1 MEYDSDLTDL
11 SEEYAPGP
19 SSSKKTTAA
28 RPGYKPR
35 NVLRP
40 PKTSTYSAWSLYEW
54 IQNGGIELE
63 PDDDKKKHW
72 FKPGTGKRNLL
83 PDWLISSFKQKQLV
97 CVEYFDLDEMWERE
111 IFQRVQL
118 GMPLQPAERMAAH
131 VGPWAMF
138 ATTIK
143 QEYLGSD
150 SAMWQYWSLD
160 ISRARDFQYAAQII
174 MGLYSLPERCN
185 FATQSLDKW
194 LQRTDP
200 PSESFKK
207 QVRDVFEKLV
217 QVGPLNEKRAIA
229 PVEFVMTAML
239 ISMNPNA
246 NTEKLGELIASFR
259 ATLKKDHV
267 DLRANNRV
275 IKSAYETIE
284 AQLGSS
290 LPVAYARGNKR
301 KNTAD
306 DDDDDDEYRGS
317 PVTKM
322 SRHPNTRQVGTR
334 GSSSKSGGSSQA
346 SKSAT
351 PAKPS
356 MSTTSSKL
364 TPKAG
369 TGSKP
374 TPLSSSSIS
383 SRPSSSTN
391 SYTHIRPDMIK
402 TESPLDGIARL
413 RQLQAQN
420 ATKITS
426 SSLGG
431 DLGRRS
437 SLGTT
442 TGGPTTGRMSPV
454 VPTPNSFI
462 ATNGYRAPAVPA
474 TTPVTSEPSVQGDLM
489 DWFGDPNTQTLQQQ
503 SPLPQPYGAGFQSQ
517 FPNGHGGS
525 HWNK

>member
-19 SSSKKTTAA
+19 SSSKKTTTA

-111 IFQRVQL
+111 IFQVSKKSYSYCMMLRGVLTGVVYFSESCKSIWSGHVCFHITQVRSIVQQL

-143 QEYLGSD
+143 QDYLGSD

-160 ISRARDFQYAAQII
+160 ITRARDFQYAAQII

-217 QVGPLNEKRAIA
+217 LVGPYNEKKAIA
-229 PVEFVMTAML
+229 PVEFVMIAML
-239 ISMNPNA
+239 INMHPNA
-246 NTEKLGELIASFR
+246 STEKLGDLIASFR

-284 AQLGSS
+284 ALLGSS
-290 LPVAYARGNKR
+290 LQVAYARGSKR
-301 KNTAD
+301 KNTMD
-306 DDDDDDEYRGS
+306 DDDDDDEYRG
-317 PVTKM
+317 
-322 SRHPNTRQVGTR
+322 QL
-334 GSSSKSGGSSQA
+334 A
-346 SKSAT
+346 SFQ
-351 PAKPS
+351 
-356 MSTTSSKL
+356 
-364 TPKAG
+364 
-369 TGSKP
+369 
-374 TPLSSSSIS
+374 
-383 SRPSSSTN
+383 
-391 SYTHIRPDMIK
+391 IRY
-402 TESPLDGIARL
+402 AR
-413 RQLQAQN
+413 
-420 ATKITS
+420 
-426 SSLGG
+426 
-431 DLGRRS
+431 
-437 SLGTT
+437 
-442 TGGPTTGRMSPV
+442 
-454 VPTPNSFI
+454 
-462 ATNGYRAPAVPA
+462 
-474 TTPVTSEPSVQGDLM
+474 
-489 DWFGDPNTQTLQQQ
+489 QTLHVYFFFQIDFESWLKFKTGTIIVFLGFFPAIILYEQ
-503 SPLPQPYGAGFQSQ
+503 LPAP
-517 FPNGHGGS
+517 PPGHD
-525 HWNK
+525 